1 MRAPADESGGVSSK
15 EGGKKGIEIM
25 RGLNVAVPALAIAA
39 LAGSAGAQTVSSFA
53 FNALA
58 GAYTSA
64 NVGSEYVAQAS
75 DAPGVTSSGSVAR
88 QDGPGG
94 TAFFDQGFVGDADD
108 SDVVISLSVDPMS
121 PTFAMGSGTLE
132 IHDVNG
138 DSITADINGAWVTPF
153 AGSNFI
159 FYDGTFSNVAFNDV
173 GMLDGFEGQ
182 FGNSLGPN
190 FLQGLITGSFS
201 IQFIS
206 PDPVFFGS
214 DFEAVVTNA
223 IGSFTLVPAPA
234 ALSAF
239 GVVLVAPRRRRR

>member
-1 MRAPADESGGVSSK
+1 MRSLHV
-15 EGGKKGIEIM
+15 
-25 RGLNVAVPALAIAA
+25 ALAAGGIAA
-39 LAGSAGAQTVSSFA
+39 LAASAGAQTVSSFA
-53 FNALA
+53 FNALS
-58 GAYTSA
+58 GAYTAA
-64 NVGSEYVAQAS
+64 NAGAEYVARAS
-75 DAPGVTSSGSVAR
+75 DSAGVMSSGSVAR

-94 TAFFDQGFVGDADD
+94 TAFFDSGFVGDADD
-108 SDVVISLSVDPMS
+108 SDVVVSLSVDPMS
-121 PTFAMGSGTLE
+121 PTLALGSGSLVIT
-132 IHDVNG
+132 DVNG
-138 DSITADINGAWVTPF
+138 DTITADLDGAWVTPF

-159 FYDGTFSNVAFNDV
+159 FYDGTFSNVAFNDTGV
-173 GMLDGFEGQ
+173 LDGFEGQ

-190 FLQGLITGSFS
+190 FLEGLITGSFS

-239 GVVLVAPRRRRR
+239 GVCLLAPRRRRA